1 MHLSDEGTHR
11 AARRGGR
18 PPRYRPRMQA
28 SCGLAPSCVLAAL
41 RRQGIKSLFRHPG
54 CSSRDRRP
62 RPPSRTQTLGR
73 EGIRYKPPVPSN
85 TTPTRYRPFLLS
97 SWPDSPGPMIP
108 TRSSSKKPPLER
120 GGSCATARS
129 TLSFPSETPDK
140 PGNQRRLRNRA
151 PDASTRRK
159 HVPSPAVTGISF
171 SPPHSGH
178 YFPASVLTPLR
189 SSPSPLSDQVPQM
202 GQAPAPP
209 LPTGPGA
216 VAS

>member
-1 MHLSDEGTHR
+1 VHLSNGSTRR
-11 AARRGGR
+11 AGRRGGR
-18 PPRYRPRMQA
+18 PPRYRPRTQA

-54 CSSRDRRP
+54 SSSRDRRP
-62 RPPSRTQTLGR
+62 RPPSRTQTR
-73 EGIRYKPPVPSN
+73 EGRHPAQASRAEQYNSDSISPLLVVLFARF
-85 TTPTRYRPFLLS
+85 TRANDPLR
-97 SWPDSPGPMIP
+97 
-108 TRSSSKKPPLER
+108 RSTSKKPPLER
-120 GGSCATARS
+120 GGSCPTARS
-129 TLSFPSETPDK
+129 TLSFPSDTPDK

-151 PDASTRRK
+151 PDASTRQKR
-159 HVPSPAVTGISF
+159 VPSPAVTGISF

-189 SSPSPLSDQVPQM
+189 SLPSPLSDRVPQM
-202 GQAPAPP
+202 VQAPAPP